1 MNRLWIKTW
10 DVPRESQW
18 DMGLLAKYK
27 NPIKYYWNEFFKRSA
42 SWTLHFISK
51 RDRLLQSWAFQGK
64 WNESKYPNW
73 CRWGGDRPAPF
84 WACAAASA
92 AAAPPTP
99 TPTPPTPPAPVS
111 CGRRRRS
118 GRTASKNGL
127 SSKNHK
133 QTKKSII
140 KERGPSKDPH
150 PEMYRVFF
158 FFFTEFDQVL
168 TDYTGVDQLVTAC
181 SPQTSKKKTN
191 KKKTAFHHH
200 RTNLHPSIHPSIR
213 HPNASK
219 SILKKKKESHVLPG
233 FPPKKFPHL
242 FFLWGMRMNGKK
254 GGSPSTWND
263 TKRPTMDGCVAF
275 FFWAENGKKIKKE
288 KKREKK
294 VSGVVGGPRV
304 HDKGGGHTPPH
315 PTNGSLATCPSIE
328 NRPKKTQ

>member
-18 DMGLLAKYK
+18 DMGLLSKYK

-181 SPQTSKKKTN
+181 SPQTSKKKPT
-191 KKKTAFHHH
+191 KKTAFHHH

-219 SILKKKKESHVLPG
+219 SILKKKKNLTFYLDSPPKNSLTCFFFMGYENEWEKRG
-233 FPPKKFPHL
+233 FPFDVERH
-242 FFLWGMRMNGKK
+242 
-254 GGSPSTWND
+254 
-263 TKRPTMDGCVAF
+263 
-275 FFWAENGKKIKKE
+275 
-288 KKREKK
+288 
-294 VSGVVGGPRV
+294 
-304 HDKGGGHTPPH
+304 
-315 PTNGSLATCPSIE
+315 
-328 NRPKKTQ
+328 